1 MATNEQIEHY
11 LMELDFP
18 YEEKGEGTWV
28 VNDHLDR
35 IDNIVICHT
44 PPVLFF
50 RVKVMDLPQNVSV
63 AFLKHLLRL
72 NAELLHGRYALEDDS
87 VIIMEALE
95 SEHLDR
101 NEFLATFDALT
112 LAITSHYEQL
122 KAYL

>member
-87 VIIMEALE
+87 VI
-95 SEHLDR
+95 
-101 NEFLATFDALT
+101 
-112 LAITSHYEQL
+112 
-122 KAYL
+122 